1 MIGSGRRKAQLCV
14 VNGSDSWRT
23 AAIIAI
29 VDDDADVRGS
39 VESLMRSAGIETCSF
54 ASAEAFLESPLSLR
68 VDCIVTDLHMPGIDG
83 LGLQLE
89 LGRRGM
95 LVPVIVVTGF
105 PNPAAQQRAID
116 AGALAFLAKP
126 VDPDILLDLVEGVLR
141 RARDQA

>member
-1 MIGSGRRKAQLCV
+1 M
-14 VNGSDSWRT
+14 NGSDSWRT

-39 VESLMRSAGIETCSF
+39 VESLMRSAGIEACSF
-54 ASAEAFLESPLSLR
+54 ASAEALLASPLCPR
-68 VDCIVTDLHMPGIDG
+68 IDCIVTDLHMPGLDG

-89 LGRRGM
+89 LRRRG
-95 LVPVIVVTGF
+95 LAVPVIVVTGF
-105 PNPAAQQRAID
+105 PDPAAQQRAID

-141 RARDQA
+141 RARD